1 MTKRMRNHLATILGV
16 ATSVCTAWAVVDFDT
31 IDFNNPKTYV
41 KLVVIAIPAVGGYV
55 SVLKGKDDNK

>member
-1 MTKRMRNHLATILGV
+1 MTKRMRSHLATILGV
-16 ATSVCTAWAVVDFDT
+16 ATSVCTAWAVVDFDA
-31 IDFNNPKTYV
+31 IDFNNPKTYI